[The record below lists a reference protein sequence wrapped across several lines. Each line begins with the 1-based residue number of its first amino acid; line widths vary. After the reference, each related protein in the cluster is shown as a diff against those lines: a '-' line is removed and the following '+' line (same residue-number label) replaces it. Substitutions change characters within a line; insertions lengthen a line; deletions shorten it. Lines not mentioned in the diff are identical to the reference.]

1 MTKTRT
7 PIILVAHN
15 IRSLWNVGS
24 FFRTADAFGVTHV
37 HLTGYTPAPPRKE
50 ITKTAIGA
58 DEWIPWSKDED
69 VLAVIKQRKA
79 EGYRVVALELGE
91 KSIPIAQSKPENPVC
106 IVVGHE
112 ILGVPEEVQKACDEV
127 VHIPMLGRKKSL
139 NVSVAAGI
147 ALFHYRSAGI

>member
-1 MTKTRT
+1 MSN
-7 PIILVAHN
+7 IILIAHN
-15 IRSLWNVGS
+15 VRSLWNVGS
-24 FFRTADAFGVTHV
+24 LFRSGDAFNISHI

-69 VLAVIKQRKA
+69 VLAVIAQRKA
-79 EGYRVVALELGE
+79 DGYSVIALELAEG
-91 KSIPIAQSKPENPVC
+91 SQPIVESRPKGPVC

-112 ILGVPEEVQKACDEV
+112 ILGVPEEVQRACDAI

-147 ALFHYRSAGI
+147 ALFHYRESRPGGPR